1 MIAPQFPYF
10 KERIKAPWALSLI
23 LLFLASVVDELIAT
37 VLLLEIDSE
46 TGLWPSILFAITT
59 AGSLLAGPLSR
70 HILLEGRSLTR
81 ILSVILLCEAISL
94 LPCIYFYKQ
103 AEPIVTVVVGGFL
116 GVLGGAL
123 WVVVLLIVAESFEN
137 HQFDSVNKWVTTVRN
152 AGFVAGPALGG
163 LLYPIGSIYIY
174 LGSIALC
181 LISALFTLK
190 KVPSIVC
197 PTTEKN
203 QEELDI
209 PYSAKKRFSSSVVEL
224 LKLPGL
230 AIRLIPPMGVAFFG
244 SVVNVGI
251 VLYLL
256 NMQGRTASDYGLVGA
271 SISVGLVLGPVLME
285 AITKNKSQ
293 IGIGLSGIVT
303 GIAIIA
309 LFQPWDLLFTMFSGL
324 LLGIGNGGQNVFV
337 TSLLMK
343 SVPKGKRTSLIPA
356 FVFCIYFFV
365 FVSYVAGL
373 FVTQSNVLPFMIC
386 GGVITIL
393 LGFFSL
399 TRRQLFS

>member
-1 MIAPQFPYF
+1 
-10 KERIKAPWALSLI
+10 
-23 LLFLASVVDELIAT
+23 VDELIAT

-174 LGSIALC
+174 LG
-181 LISALFTLK
+181 
-190 KVPSIVC
+190 
-197 PTTEKN
+197 
-203 QEELDI
+203 
-209 PYSAKKRFSSSVVEL
+209 
-224 LKLPGL
+224 
-230 AIRLIPPMGVAFFG
+230 
-244 SVVNVGI
+244 
-251 VLYLL
+251 
-256 NMQGRTASDYGLVGA
+256 
-271 SISVGLVLGPVLME
+271 
-285 AITKNKSQ
+285 
-293 IGIGLSGIVT
+293 
-303 GIAIIA
+303 
-309 LFQPWDLLFTMFSGL
+309 
-324 LLGIGNGGQNVFV
+324 
-337 TSLLMK
+337 
-343 SVPKGKRTSLIPA
+343 
-356 FVFCIYFFV
+356 
-365 FVSYVAGL
+365 
-373 FVTQSNVLPFMIC
+373 
-386 GGVITIL
+386 
-393 LGFFSL
+393 
-399 TRRQLFS
+399 